1 MTLSLPNH
9 HLEMVLAI
17 IRAHPEVERAV
28 VYGSRARGDN
38 RPYSDIDLTLSGNGL
53 TQRALSEIAEA
64 LEESALPY
72 FVDLSDFAAISNDRL
87 RTIIEREGVEIYR
100 TTPETSPSR

>member
-1 MTLSLPNH
+1 MTVSLPDH

-17 IRAHPEVERAV
+17 LRVHPKVERAV

-38 RPYSDIDLTLSGNGL
+38 KPYSDIDLTLMGKGL
-53 TQRALSEIAEA
+53 DWRTVSDIAEA

-72 FVDLSDFAAISNDRL
+72 FVDLSDFSTISNERF
-87 RTIIEREGVEIYR
+87 RAIIEREGVEIYGAA
-100 TTPETSPSR
+100 TQSLP